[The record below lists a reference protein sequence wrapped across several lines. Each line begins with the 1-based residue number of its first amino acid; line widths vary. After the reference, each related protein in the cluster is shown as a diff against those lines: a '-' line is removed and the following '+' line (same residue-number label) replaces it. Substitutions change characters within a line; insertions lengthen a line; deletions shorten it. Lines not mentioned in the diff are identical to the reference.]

1 MAAMTVR
8 IDDTKSGE
16 PLEFPVTRQL
26 AAILER
32 RFAEREQLAGEAQRW
47 VFPSEASASGHLE
60 SIQHLNARIGE
71 AGGAKFWFHALRN
84 CFITVADRELMLPT
98 SLTKRLVNHAPSQ
111 DITEGYAADW
121 TMEQLRTAAQRIA
134 DRIDELIRGTGPAQE
149 TASPTALRTRPACP
163 IVASA

>member
-1 MAAMTVR
+1 M
-8 IDDTKSGE
+8 
-16 PLEFPVTRQL
+16 
-26 AAILER
+26 
-32 RFAEREQLAGEAQRW
+32 
-47 VFPSEASASGHLE
+47 FPSETSASGHLE

-121 TMEQLRTAAQRIA
+121 TMAQLRDAAQRIA
-134 DRIDELIRGTGPAQE
+134 DRIDELTLGTGLSHE
-149 TASPTALRTRPACP
+149 TASQTAFKSFSGTHAP
-163 IVASA
+163 S

>member
-1 MAAMTVR
+1 MNMPQGGTP
-8 IDDTKSGE
+8 G
-16 PLEFPVTRQL
+16 TRQL
-26 AAILER
+26 AAINER
-32 RFAEREQLAGEAQRW
+32 RFAERKQSAGEAQHW

-60 SIQHLNARIGE
+60 SIQHLNARIDE

-121 TMEQLRTAAQRIA
+121 TMEQLRIAAQRIA
-134 DRIDELIRGTGPAQE
+134 DRIDELTLGCQSAFNIDPQ
-149 TASPTALRTRPACP
+149 SACKIDP
-163 IVASA
+163 PERHGGGCPGSQ